1 MYYLSDYQTFTSK
14 SELNEAITEHFD
26 RCRYQLNETERTVFL
41 MLARHAVKYPGVA
54 HLKTATI
61 ALAIGK
67 TGRTVRRALASLVV
81 LDMIEKVPF
90 MRKVS
95 GGNGANLFLIVH
107 PSTSTREVVAKPTG
121 TSVEAPETETEPIT
135 LLSNNTNSTSDT
147 KRGLRDKMPAFIY
160 DSLSPYLNA
169 GDLFTAYGA
178 LLRGKSAIDRSITFE
193 SNEGLFTDA
202 IMSVINAYKRGAVRS
217 IPAVLY
223 TAIKDTTAQIYRK
236 EYYNVPDW
244 LAFVT
249 H

>member
-14 SELNEAITEHFD
+14 AELNEAITEHFD
-26 RCRYQLNETERTVFL
+26 RCRYQLSETERTIFL

-54 HLKTATI
+54 HLKMETI
-61 ALAIGK
+61 ARAIGK
-67 TGRTVRRALASLVV
+67 TARTVRRALATLVT
-81 LDMIEKVPF
+81 LDIIEKVPF

-95 GGNGANLFLIVH
+95 GGNGANLFLIVR
-107 PSTSTREVVAKPTG
+107 PSMSTRAEDAKPTG
-121 TSVEAPETETEPIT
+121 TSVEAVETESEPIT
-135 LLSNNTNSTSDT
+135 LLSSKPNSTADT

-160 DSLSPYLNA
+160 DVLSPYLNA

-223 TAIKDTTAQIYRK
+223 TAAQETTAQIYRK
-236 EYYNVPDW
+236 MYYVVPDW
-244 LAFVT
+244 LSFVT

>member
-1 MYYLSDYQTFTSK
+1 MNYLSDYQTFTTK

-54 HLKTATI
+54 HLKTETI
-61 ALAIGK
+61 AKAIGK
-67 TGRTVRRALASLVV
+67 TGRTVRRALASLVA
-81 LDMIEKVPF
+81 LGMIKKVPF

-95 GGNGANLFLIVH
+95 GGNGANLFLIVR
-107 PSTSTREVVAKPTG
+107 PSTSTRDEGIKATG
-121 TSVEAPETETEPIT
+121 TSVEAVETETEPFT
-135 LLSNNTNSTSDT
+135 LLSKPRCTSDT

-169 GDLFTAYGA
+169 SDLFTAYGA
-178 LLRGKSAIDRSITFE
+178 LLRGKSAIDRTITFE

-202 IMSVINAYKRGAVRS
+202 ILSVINAYKRGAVRS

-236 EYYNVPDW
+236 DNYNVPDW